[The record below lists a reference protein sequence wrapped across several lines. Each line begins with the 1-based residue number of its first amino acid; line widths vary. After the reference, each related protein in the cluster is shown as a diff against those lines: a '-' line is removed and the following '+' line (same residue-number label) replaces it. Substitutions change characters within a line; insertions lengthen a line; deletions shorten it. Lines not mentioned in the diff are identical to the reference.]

1 MAGLLLCLWSV
12 VFTSCLI
19 PQDDQIAGD
28 LPPRRNTPLRIV
40 DTTPSE
46 PQTSY
51 DTRCAAG
58 MTEFSVKVFD
68 EDVTDTINSLW
79 FIDKGPNTV
88 PFTTTPRIPMNTTTR
103 TVSAPTALT
112 FTNALSNLSLGKH
125 LLTVYVA
132 DGFFNEVVSGEVTVQ
147 DRMVMWDGGVLTDKS
162 YIDSFT
168 WSVEVVR
175 CP

>member
-1 MAGLLLCLWSV
+1 
-12 VFTSCLI
+12 
-19 PQDDQIAGD
+19 
-28 LPPRRNTPLRIV
+28 
-40 DTTPSE
+40 
-46 PQTSY
+46 
-51 DTRCAAG
+51 